1 MTRSSL
7 TRMLPVKMDG
17 SPLIISPKR
26 CFTSL
31 TILRAGCVEIIIL
44 YTCED
49 VSLFNF
55 TFIRQLLP
63 GLIESCTANS

>member
-7 TRMLPVKMDG
+7 TRMLPVKMNG
-17 SPLIISPKR
+17 SPLITSPKR
-26 CFTSL
+26 CFNSL
-31 TILRAGCVEIIIL
+31 TILRASCVEIIIL

-49 VSLFNF
+49 VSLFNV

-63 GLIESCTANS
+63 GLIES